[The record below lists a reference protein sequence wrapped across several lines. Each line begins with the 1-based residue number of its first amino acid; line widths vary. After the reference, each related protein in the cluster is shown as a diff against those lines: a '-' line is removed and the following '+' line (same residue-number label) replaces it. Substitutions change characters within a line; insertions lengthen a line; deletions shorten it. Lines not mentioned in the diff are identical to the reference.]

1 MMYKGEISG
10 KYREKGPKR
19 SAFIF
24 ILSIALVFLS
34 LLCATFLP
42 SFEQVVADVAGG
54 DSQKAVK
61 TPESSVSAANKASD
75 AAEPSRLALEKRIS
89 QIEDVLTEIT
99 KTSVRLDERSYVNKM
114 MGRELVNNSRI
125 MVVVLI
131 VIAVSFPVSMWL
143 LSKKRILGLSGLSSE
158 VATTLLAVEERQARL
173 ANLLKELQDEL
184 EMAHAHPTSSS
195 PAQLRSLVEQ
205 AEEYLKANEEDL
217 AKAGSEPKTHK

>member
-1 MMYKGEISG
+1 MIKGGMSK
-10 KYREKGPKR
+10 KYLKREPKR
-19 SAFIF
+19 STFIWIF
-24 ILSIALVFLS
+24 SIALILLS
-34 LLCATFLP
+34 LLISAFLL
-42 SFEQVVADVAGG
+42 SFEEVVAAVPGG
-54 DSQKAVK
+54 DPQKAIN
-61 TPESSVSAANKASD
+61 TPESSISAADKASD

-131 VIAVSFPVSMWL
+131 LIAVSFPLSMYL
-143 LSKKRILGLSGLSSE
+143 LSKKRLLGLSGLSSE
-158 VATTLLAVEERQARL
+158 VAATLLAVEERQTRL

-217 AKAGSEPKTHK
+217 VKAGSESKKFK